1 MKEIQFDEQQSQQ
14 QEHSRRLEEIERQSR
29 AADQAAPSDDSQ
41 VFADA
46 IIQSLD
52 TKSNVSAT
60 PLMDQ
65 EEIEEE
71 EPRRVNLTA
80 VICTAIVAVC
90 ATIILCVA
98 KPWSDDSG
106 KIAQLDEDQ
115 VVQTDPMVDDQP
127 SSDQQQLDRQAQL
140 EAERQALEERRK
152 AEAQRAE
159 EERLKAEE
167 RQKADEQRKA
177 SEQTT
182 IAPSTLPV
190 LSTKSTGTANPY
202 NNVRL
207 VDASTR
213 VLTSAEVASLSK
225 AELALARNAIYARHG
240 YQYNNA
246 ELKEYFAKQSW
257 FKPVD
262 GLKMDDV
269 QKKFTKIEVTNIKLI
284 QAQEKK

>member
-1 MKEIQFDEQQSQQ
+1 MYYNGSPVEGTVRRMRTDKEAVVDEESG
-14 QEHSRRLEEIERQSR
+14 ELIGYDFESSLYYYFKELVPG
-29 AADQAAPSDDSQ
+29 AK
-41 VFADA
+41 FADYA
-46 IIQSLD
+46 IREVSL
-52 TKSNVSAT
+52 
-60 PLMDQ
+60 
-65 EEIEEE
+65 
-71 EPRRVNLTA
+71 
-80 VICTAIVAVC
+80 
-90 ATIILCVA
+90 
-98 KPWSDDSG
+98 
-106 KIAQLDEDQ
+106 
-115 VVQTDPMVDDQP
+115 TDPVVDDQP

-177 SEQTT
+177 SEQSP

-284 QAQEKK
+284 QAQEKR